1 MKMDTILILT
11 ATASASPS
19 GMAFFISNILP
30 LLMIFGVFYFL
41 LIRPQQRRAREH
53 QEKILAVQKN
63 DDVITAGGIMGKV
76 IKVADEHVEVE
87 IAQGVRVK
95 VVKSTLSHVESRS
108 KKPAND

>member
-1 MKMDTILILT
+1 MSAILT
-11 ATASASPS
+11 IAAAAPASLS
-19 GMAFFISNILP
+19 GMTFFVSNILP
-30 LLMIFGVFYFL
+30 LLLIFGVFYFL

-53 QEKILAVQKN
+53 QEQILGVQKN
-63 DDVITAGGIMGKV
+63 DDVITSGGIMGKV

-95 VVKSTLSHVESRS
+95 VVKSTLSNVESRT